1 MFSIQQSSLL
11 RNTIR
16 LSVTILAID
25 ACTFNSIV
33 VAQTNAITSISLT
46 KEALI
51 VSMYR
56 QLNK

>member
-1 MFSIQQSSLL
+1 MFSLQQSSLL
-11 RNTIR
+11 CNTIR
-16 LSVTILAID
+16 LSVSTVD
-25 ACTFNSIV
+25 ASTFNSIV